1 MRTKFKPW
9 TVEFLNEHPEIN
21 LTLETL
27 KEHKFS
33 SPIYLEIGSG
43 KGDFILKIAKKYP
56 EIVFLGVEKNITCA
70 GITCKKLFENE
81 IKNAFIISED
91 IEKVFSLLADSEIK
105 GIFLNFSDPWPKKRH
120 EKRRLTS
127 KRFLDQYHHLLKSEG
142 NLFLKTDNKDF
153 FNYSLKMFNLTKG
166 WNVVSFDD
174 NYDGKKDFD
183 AESEYEFSFRNLGQ
197 NIYRL
202 VAKKENKNGI

>member
-27 KEHKFS
+27 KDHKFL
-33 SPIYLEIGSG
+33 SPTYLEIGSG
-43 KGDFILKIAKKYP
+43 KGDFILKIAKKHP
-56 EIVFLGVEKNITCA
+56 EITFLGVEKNITCA
-70 GITCKKLFENE
+70 GITCKKLSENE

-91 IEKVFSLLADSEIK
+91 IEKVFSLISATKID

-127 KRFLDQYHHLLKSEG
+127 KRFLDKYHELLKPEG
-142 NLFLKTDNKDF
+142 SLFLKTDNKDF
-153 FNYSLKMFNLTKG
+153 FNYSVNMFALVKG
-166 WNVVSFDD
+166 WKIISTNE

-183 AESEYEFSFRNLGQ
+183 AESEYEFLFRNLGQ

-202 VAKKENKNGI
+202 EAKKENKNGI